1 MIRARFDLQLGDFR
15 LHAPLELPGSGVTAI
30 FGRSGCGKTTLL
42 RCIAGLEPAARGHL
56 EVGGQVWQDDAR
68 ALFRPAHERALGYVF
83 QDARLFPHLDVRG
96 NLAYGQSRTPA
107 AERRASWDQAVHGLG
122 LEALLARMPEHLSG
136 GERRRVA
143 IARALLAGPRLLLL
157 DEPLAGLDQAAKRQ
171 ILDGL
176 ERLARAL
183 DLPVLYVSHEVE
195 EIARIADHLVLLAQ
209 GRVLGSGPLGQM
221 LARLDLPTA
230 RDEDAGVIV
239 DTVAGA
245 HDEAFGLTR
254 LDFAGGQ
261 IQVPHAG
268 IHPGQRVRLRIRARD
283 VSLTLSAP
291 ADTSILNRVPATIED
306 FGAADH
312 PANVIVRLD
321 AAGTPLL
328 ACITRRSCAHLRLET
343 GAAVWAQVKAVA
355 LVT

>member
-1 MIRARFDLQLGDFR
+1 MIRARFWLRRGHFR
-15 LHAPLELPGSGVTAI
+15 LDAALELPGSGVTAL

-56 EVGGQVWQDDAR
+56 EVDGQVWQDDAQR
-68 ALFRPAHERALGYVF
+68 VFRPAHARPIGYVF

-107 AERRASWDQAVHGLG
+107 AERRAGWEQAVRGLG
-122 LEALLARMPEHLSG
+122 VDALLARRPEHLSG

-157 DEPLAGLDQAAKRQ
+157 DEPLAGLDQAAKQQ
-171 ILDGL
+171 ILEGL
-176 ERLARAL
+176 ERLARELAM
-183 DLPVLYVSHEVE
+183 PVLYVSHEID
-195 EIARIADHLVLLAQ
+195 EIARIADHLALLEQ
-209 GRVLGSGPLGQM
+209 GRMLGSGPLGPM

-230 RDEDAGVIV
+230 RDDDAGVIV

-245 HDEAFGLTR
+245 QDEGFGLTW
-254 LDFAGGQ
+254 LEFAGGR
-261 IQVPHAG
+261 IQVPHAP
-268 IHPGQRVRLRIRARD
+268 IAPGQRVRLRIRARD
-283 VSLTLSAP
+283 VSLTLSP
-291 ADTSILNRVPATIED
+291 HTDTSILNRLPATISA
-306 FGAADH
+306 FGDAGH

-321 AAGTPLL
+321 VAGTPLL
-328 ACITRRSCAHLRLET
+328 ACITRRSRAQLHLET

-355 LVT
+355 LVA